1 MGTVYRAERVKL
13 GRAVAIKFLRPA
25 FARQPDFVKR
35 FEREA
40 MAMSRIYHHHCVSII
55 DFGMH
60 EDSPYLVMEY
70 VPGRSLSKILADGP
84 VPARRA
90 IRIVQQVLDTLGY
103 FHRRNVLH
111 RDLKAE
117 NIMIAGDEDEDDF
130 VKVLDLGMA
139 KLMAGVGADVS
150 ISAKGI
156 LVGTPSAMSPEQIRE
171 QPLDGRS
178 DIYSVGVLL
187 YYMLVGRRPFQSDD
201 MIAVFKMHLDKPVPP
216 PSEIL
221 GTRALSRELEAVV
234 LQALAKDRN
243 DRFKDTAAMSEA
255 LAATREAR
263 DHGRRAST
271 VGSMRIPPVPTPRPW
286 LAYGGWAL
294 AALFAVLLAVQLLTE
309 PEQSPPPAAPA
320 IAVAVPDA
328 AAAPAPD
335 AAPAAAAAAAP
346 DAAPVAAPA
355 AAPAWAA
362 DLDAARALSARGDHR
377 GALRAISAITRAAPD
392 ARIDPAVIAAA
403 IDTLAA
409 PNGDQFIATLLRDLD
424 GPALVEALAAAQN
437 GGEHWYERHHA
448 WLALRRAGARE
459 RADDV
464 AVWLADFERADTC
477 KAARKAYASLRGHR
491 DPRAVALV
499 AALADAADPRYPTQ
513 RACLR

>member
-40 MAMSRIYHHHCVSII
+40 LAMSRIYHHHCVSII

-201 MIAVFKMHLDKPVPP
+201 MIAVFKMHLEKPVPP

-263 DHGRRAST
+263 DHDRRPST
-271 VGSMRIPPVPTPRPW
+271 VGSMRIPAMTRPRPW
-286 LAYGGWAL
+286 IAYGGWAL
-294 AALFAVLLAVQLLTE
+294 AALFAVLFVVQMATE
-309 PEQSPPPAAPA
+309 PSAPRETPSATTPPPVTAVAPDA
-320 IAVAVPDA
+320 SVAVAV
-328 AAAPAPD
+328 
-335 AAPAAAAAAAP
+335 AAP
-346 DAAPVAAPA
+346 DAAADAAPA
-355 AAPAWAA
+355 PATAWATELA
-362 DLDAARALSARGDHR
+362 AARALSAKGDHR
-377 GALRAISAITRAAPD
+377 GALRAISAITRASPD
-392 ARIDPAVIAAA
+392 ARIDPEVIAAA

-409 PNGDQFIATLLRDLD
+409 PTGDQFIPTLLRDLN
-424 GPALVEALAAAQN
+424 GPALVEALAAAQT
-437 GGEHWYERHHA
+437 GGDHWYERHHA
-448 WLALRRAGARE
+448 WLALRRAGHAE

-477 KAARKAYASLRGHR
+477 KAAKKAYASLRGHR
-491 DPRAVALV
+491 DPRATALV
-499 AALADAADPRYPTQ
+499 AALADAGDPRFPTQ